1 MNLYMAVSTAYARR
15 VIDEGFVGRSV
26 SLLEGGE
33 TEVCEFRDIPPV
45 GLTVSLTAEA
55 EAENTEKGSKVTIG
69 TGPVLADDIGDFVL
83 SIEVTSEMGKEYEI
97 DEETAAGWPF
107 REHWLPP
114 EVANAHRGSLKVFI
128 SESGEEVS
136 SPTEVLLR
144 DHEVLLTEVFEDAP
158 AGALCVCGQRW
169 ALDGRRR
176 GPAHQLHSLGFC
188 PHPLTRGLFV

>member
-45 GLTVSLTAEA
+45 GLTLSLTAEA

-169 ALDGRRR
+169 RWTGGDEDQRTSFTAWAS
-176 GPAHQLHSLGFC
+176 AHTL
-188 PHPLTRGLFV
+188 